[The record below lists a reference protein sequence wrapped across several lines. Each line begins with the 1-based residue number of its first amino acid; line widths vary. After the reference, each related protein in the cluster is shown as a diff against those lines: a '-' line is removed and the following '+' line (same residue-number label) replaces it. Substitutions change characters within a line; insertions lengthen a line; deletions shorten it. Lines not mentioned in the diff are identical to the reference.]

1 MSTILKNSSCQKL
14 TTKCLSG
21 KLYDKED
28 KDVLKSKLNSKIF
41 RLEQQEKDYDFL
53 NQEFK
58 QLEND
63 YTILNEAKLRLEYE
77 IKQRDEAYNKRIC
90 DLKGE
95 NENLQKGLNDKMCVN
110 KKLFE
115 EQKCLANQLK
125 NKNDEIA
132 DLNNKIDN
140 INNKINS
147 IQKEEDDLKNTLRE
161 LNDLKARQRDK
172 IAELVDDN
180 KKLSKLCQEQE
191 HSLYLAEQEKKKLTN
206 KINDD
211 NANINNL
218 TSKIRAHANKL
229 NNLKQDLDNGNNLNI
244 NLKNNLKDLDN
255 DLSNLKIDNEN
266 LKDEFCKERYAR
278 EEEDKKND
286 QLKCLFNDRQQKLR
300 IINNDYMKL
309 KNAYEKMTNERNI
322 FKIENDKLKEH
333 IMNLTRQ
340 NQDLSNE
347 IDNVLKEDLHMKDVL
362 NRNDRMSSLLQT
374 NDSIISQIPQES
386 MPLSS
391 RINEKV
397 FANLEN
403 KLSMSQQSL
412 GRERSF
418 SPKYTYSRNGLL

>member
-77 IKQRDEAYNKRIC
+77 IKQRVEAYNKRIC

-180 KKLSKLCQEQE
+180 KKLAKLCQEQE

-218 TSKIRAHANKL
+218 NSKIRAHANKL

-309 KNAYEKMTNERNI
+309 KNAYEKMTNERNM

-362 NRNDRMSSLLQT
+362 SRNDRMSSLLQT
-374 NDSIISQIPQES
+374 NESIVSQIPQDS

-391 RINEKV
+391 RTIERAFV
-397 FANLEN
+397 SPEN
-403 KLSMSQQSL
+403 KLSMSQQSF
-412 GRERSF
+412 GRERSY
-418 SPKYTYSRNGLL
+418 SPKYTYTRNGLL

>member
-180 KKLSKLCQEQE
+180 KKLAKLCQEQE

-218 TSKIRAHANKL
+218 NSKIRAHTNKL
-229 NNLKQDLDNGNNLNI
+229 NNLQQDLDYGNNLNI
-244 NLKNNLKDLDN
+244 KLKNNLKDLDN

-309 KNAYEKMTNERNI
+309 KNAYEKMTNERNM

-362 NRNDRMSSLLQT
+362 SRNDRMSSLLQT
-374 NDSIISQIPQES
+374 NESIVSQIPQDS

-391 RINEKV
+391 RTIERAFV
-397 FANLEN
+397 SPEN
-403 KLSMSQQSL
+403 KLSMSQQSF
-412 GRERSF
+412 GRERSY
-418 SPKYTYSRNGLL
+418 SPKYTYTRNGLL